1 MLFFMT
7 LTRMFF
13 VFSSFY
19 LHSARVSIGEGFV
32 SFQLFTFAVVC
43 AASTT
48 QQLVEK
54 WIRRYWNCMKNMDF
68 CHAHQKKKRISTI
81 QSYHINV
88 PRFPIYRVAVFHLY
102 LYSACFGP
110 LGWRPLLRHDTTK
123 LQHCHCRHHHHSC
136 DLLFGTIPAS
146 PLNYINIRFIT
157 TALLS
162 VAALC
167 RAVAAIYSISPHS
180 FNAANPKSSEHIYH
194 LIQTMC
200 VCVCLCVIASYYA
213 HNTKYKDI

>member
-1 MLFFMT
+1 
-7 LTRMFF
+7 
-13 VFSSFY
+13 
-19 LHSARVSIGEGFV
+19 
-32 SFQLFTFAVVC
+32 
-43 AASTT
+43 
-48 QQLVEK
+48 
-54 WIRRYWNCMKNMDF
+54 MDF

-136 DLLFGTIPAS
+136 DLLFGTIPAT

-167 RAVAAIYSISPHS
+167 RAVAAIYSSLPIRSMPQIPNHRSTFIIS
-180 FNAANPKSSEHIYH
+180 FK
-194 LIQTMC
+194 QC